1 MEIEWKTKREP
12 YLFKKIGKWVG
23 LSVSRARVLPGR
35 MLEHTNDFHEVNIA
49 LAGELTTTKLT
60 ATGKLRSTC
69 ASTGNLCITPAG
81 QPISA
86 RWNKTLDN
94 LMMTFEPDFV
104 KRTAGENHFAPDFEF
119 SELYKGED
127 TLIRTL
133 GLTLLD
139 ESDSDTPSGRL
150 FTDSLVQ
157 TLTLHLLANY
167 SNARTKELEQK
178 GGLSGYKLRRV
189 KEFID
194 ANLEADISLAEL
206 AAVADLSQFHFSRA
220 FHKTVGMT
228 PQRYLMRERIE
239 RAKELL
245 ANGHVPIVE
254 VGLLTG
260 FKNQSHFTT
269 LFRKFTNFTPKTWRD
284 LRLA

>member
-1 MEIEWKTKREP
+1 MEIEFKSKRFP
-12 YLFKKIGKWVG
+12 YLYKKIGTWPG
-23 LSVSRARVLPGR
+23 LRVSRARVLPGR
-35 MLEHTNDFHEVNIA
+35 MLEHTNDFHEVNVA
-49 LAGELTTTKLT
+49 LAGELTTTKHT
-60 ATGKLRSTC
+60 ATGKQKGTC
-69 ASTGNLCITPAG
+69 GSTGNLCITPAG
-81 QPISA
+81 QSISA
-86 RWNKTLDN
+86 HWEKTLDN
-94 LMMTFEPDFV
+94 LMMSFDPEFV
-104 KRTAGENHFAPDFEF
+104 KRTAEENHFAPDFEF
-119 SELYKGED
+119 GEIYKGED

-139 ESDSDTPSGRL
+139 EADSDTPSGRL
-150 FTDSLVQ
+150 FTDSLIQ

-194 ANLEADISLAEL
+194 ANLDADISLAEL
-206 AAVADLSQFHFSRA
+206 AVVADLSQFHFARA

-228 PQRYLMRERIE
+228 PQRYLMHQRIE

-245 ANGHVPIVE
+245 SHDQMPIVE
-254 VGLLTG
+254 VGLRTG

-284 LRLA
+284 IRLA